1 MYNILQFIKN
11 WMLPLAIMAGVTIAV
26 TLHCTSEGADESFA
40 SFAKG
45 IQPVTVAA
53 MLFLQFVRI
62 SPHDLQLKPFH
73 IKMLAFQL
81 VLFAA
86 TAWLALRLTDE
97 TAKILAECA
106 MLCFICPTAAA
117 AGVIT
122 GKLGGSLP
130 DTISYVVVI
139 NILAATAIPLV
150 IPIVNPS
157 SHMSFLAGFAAICAH
172 TFPMLVLPL
181 ALAWVIRY
189 WWRSLQKRLMRY
201 TEWAFY
207 LWGVSLTLAIYLSTR
222 ALLCSD
228 ITMLTGVEICG
239 VSLAACLI
247 QFAAGHAIG
256 GRDGKPVAITAGQS
270 LGQKNTGF
278 FIWIGYSYLTPVTSI
293 AGGFYSLWQNI
304 VNSGELEE
312 QRRHKGQAHAG
323 RRQD

>member
-1 MYNILQFIKN
+1 
-11 WMLPLAIMAGVTIAV
+11 MLPLAIMTGVAIAV
-26 TLHCTSEGADESFA
+26 ALHYTSAGAGSADECFA

-45 IQPVTVAA
+45 IQPVAVAA
-53 MLFLQFVRI
+53 MLFLQFVKI
-62 SPHDLQLKPFH
+62 SPHDLKLKPFH
-73 IKMLAFQL
+73 FRMLACQA
-81 VLFAA
+81 VLFAV
-86 TAWLALRLTDE
+86 TAVLAVKMEDAN
-97 TAKILAECA
+97 AKILAECA
-106 MLCFICPTAAA
+106 MLCFVCPTAAA

-122 GKLGGSLP
+122 GKLGGSLS
-130 DTISYVVVI
+130 DTISYVVAINVI
-139 NILAATAIPLV
+139 AAVAIPLV

-157 SHMSFLAGFAAICAH
+157 SHMSFLSGFAAICAH

-207 LWGVSLTLAIYLSTR
+207 LWGISLTLAIYLSTR

-228 ITMLTGVEICG
+228 ISVLTGVEICG
-239 VSLAACLI
+239 VSLAACLA

-256 GRDGKPVAITAGQS
+256 VRDGKATAITAGQS

-312 QRRHKGQAHAG
+312 QRRHKG
-323 RRQD
+323 

>member
-1 MYNILQFIKN
+1 
-11 WMLPLAIMAGVTIAV
+11 MLPLAIMTGVAIAV
-26 TLHCTSEGADESFA
+26 TLHCTDAGAGSADDSFA

-45 IQPVTVAA
+45 IQPVAVAA
-53 MLFLQFVRI
+53 MLFLQFVKI
-62 SPHDLQLKPFH
+62 SPHDLKLKPFH
-73 IKMLAFQL
+73 IRMLAFQL
-81 VLFAA
+81 VLFAVIA
-86 TAWLALRLTDE
+86 GLALWLTNED
-97 TAKILAECA
+97 AKILAECA

-122 GKLGGSLP
+122 DKLGGSLS

-139 NILAATAIPLV
+139 NVIAAIAIPLV

-157 SHMSFLAGFAAICAH
+157 SHVSFLSGFAAICAH

-189 WWRSLQKRLMRY
+189 GWRSLQRRLMRY

-207 LWGVSLTLAIYLSTR
+207 LWGISLTLAIYLATR
-222 ALLCSD
+222 ALLRSD
-228 ITMLTGVEICG
+228 ITVLIGVEICG
-239 VSLAACLI
+239 VSLAACLL
-247 QFAAGHAIG
+247 QFVAGHTIG
-256 GRDGKPVAITAGQS
+256 TRDGKATAITAGQS

-304 VNSGELEE
+304 VNSGELQE
-312 QRRHKGQAHAG
+312 QRRHSH
-323 RRQD
+323 